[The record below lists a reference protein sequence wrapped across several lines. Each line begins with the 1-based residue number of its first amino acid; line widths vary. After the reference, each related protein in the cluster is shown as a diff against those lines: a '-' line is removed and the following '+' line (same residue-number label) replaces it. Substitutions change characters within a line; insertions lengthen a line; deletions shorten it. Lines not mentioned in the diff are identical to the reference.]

1 MPLTD
6 ALAVSIREG
15 SRETRVP
22 LVALAAVFRVR
33 PRELASRLRALVGS
47 IQGRLLEGEP
57 TEGES
62 DRSLPERNNSPLRS
76 IEGIGGAGG
85 RGTLVDPAE
94 ISRALGDEA
103 GIAAIRRLVAQAP
116 PELVEL
122 ALTRT
127 LAVPASQ
134 IRRSRGAYFSTVLRG
149 LLRGPDSSP

>member
-15 SRETRVP
+15 TRETRVP

-33 PRELASRLRALVGS
+33 PRELAARLRTLVGS
-47 IQGRLLEGEP
+47 VQGRLHEGEP

-62 DRSLPERNNSPLRS
+62 DRSLPERHNSPLRS
-76 IEGIGGAGG
+76 IEGVGGAGG
-85 RGTLVDPAE
+85 GGTPIDPDA

-116 PELVEL
+116 SELVEL
-122 ALTRT
+122 ALART
-127 LAVPASQ
+127 LAIPASQ

-149 LLRGPDSSP
+149 LLRGPHSSP